1 MPCEGESEGGNGV
14 RQVLLCGR
22 EWAFCPLGRA
32 WASMRSHLVRGEVDL
47 DGGVSTRVEDL
58 TSDNLGDS
66 HFVCY
71 QKVMGVVGG

>member
-1 MPCEGESEGGNGV
+1 MVMVSDKSFYAGESGPSV
-14 RQVLLCGR
+14 RSG
-22 EWAFCPLGRA
+22 A
-32 WASMRSHLVRGEVDL
+32 WASMRSHLVRGEVNL